1 MNTRFSL
8 PISSMR
14 LFFHLCKKHAR
25 LPQDPNTVPF
35 KAMLPMR
42 LNNYVSGKSDR
53 QAEVPCLQELTI
65 LLASLKT
72 NEFDES
78 LCKKEIEILRQ
89 TNLDHLQKKK
99 TIKEAAQKG
108 ILATGRNLTFR
119 QLNKFMRNYP
129 NPS

>member
-1 MNTRFSL
+1 
-8 PISSMR
+8 MR
-14 LFFHLCKKHAR
+14 LFWHLCKNAR
-25 LPQDPNTVPF
+25 RPQDPNKVPF

-53 QAEVPCLQELTI
+53 QTEVPCLQEITV

-78 LCKKEIEILRQ
+78 LCKKEIEL
-89 TNLDHLQKKK
+89 LQKTNIEHLDKK
-99 TIKEAAQKG
+99 KKIKEAAQRG
-108 ILATGRNLTFR
+108 VLATGRDLTFR
-119 QLNKFMRNYP
+119 QLNKFMRNFP